1 MIRTLSKKFVKYIAS
16 AETTKDEIEEM
27 EYILNVYTFEFLKIA
42 GLIILFSAC
51 GYFKEIL
58 TVIILFSTVRPY
70 IGGYHETTQLRC
82 FIVTLIITGFI
93 IALSFNVDVNI
104 YGEII
109 LLIISIFAVYNQ
121 APVLNPE
128 MPISNEKNIRRN
140 RVKGLTHFILWSILS
155 VIIYK
160 YLYIYSMII
169 LWSLVVNALYMFNR
183 KNINDKNSIFS

>member
-51 GYFKEIL
+51 GYFKESL

>member
-51 GYFKEIL
+51 GYFKESL

-169 LWSLVVNALYMFNR
+169 LWSLVVNALCMFNR

>member
-51 GYFKEIL
+51 GYFKESL

-140 RVKGLTHFILWSILS
+140 RVKGLTHFILWS
-155 VIIYK
+155 
-160 YLYIYSMII
+160 
-169 LWSLVVNALYMFNR
+169 LVVNALYMFNR

>member
-1 MIRTLSKKFVKYIAS
+1 
-16 AETTKDEIEEM
+16 M
-27 EYILNVYTFEFLKIA
+27 EYVLRVMIFEFLKIA

-51 GYFKEIL
+51 GYFKESL

>member
-51 GYFKEIL
+51 GYFKESL

-93 IALSFNVDVNI
+93 IALSFNVDMNI

-169 LWSLVVNALYMFNR
+169 LWSLVVNALCMFNR

>member
-51 GYFKEIL
+51 GYFKESL

-93 IALSFNVDVNI
+93 IALSFNVDMNI

-109 LLIISIFAVYNQ
+109 LLIIS
-121 APVLNPE
+121 
-128 MPISNEKNIRRN
+128 
-140 RVKGLTHFILWSILS
+140 
-155 VIIYK
+155 K